1 MGARRRAHNPMA
13 FPMHLR
19 PSEAAAFDATLACID
34 ERGADADRSEA
45 TLIRQQLA
53 LHASYV
59 RVCQTIEGFSDKMRA
74 SGAHLVPLQF
84 PIRLTPKTRECVE
97 DGMFRSFLRFLE
109 DLHTS
114 VLAQHKDGVDDVSTD
129 TPAVLTKVANAL
141 TLESCRILDGQA
153 SAAEARNVC
162 TTYID
167 KCRREI
173 VRLES
178 AHLLEL
184 DSACAVVVNCLRR
197 FDTAASKI
205 GKRVVARMRD
215 FLRAAERKGLSAA
228 ARKLQ
233 AVRRTR
239 TLLEKHTWL
248 YGGDFDDARIERIY
262 ELLVVTHSELAQGLM
277 WQQRR
282 IAWLAS
288 TNSANRCWSG
298 LALASGVVDGELV
311 QAPAHMRS
319 LAGEQRVRIV
329 LDTEEAHFACLL
341 SAVGVADLVV
351 ELLHERHLPL
361 NRISA
366 AYADR
371 ILTFDFCKYE
381 QAARNIL
388 EETVRPWHERQLACG
403 LS

>member
-109 DLHTS
+109 DLHAS
-114 VLAQHKDGVDDVSTD
+114 VLAQHKDGVDDLSTD
-129 TPAVLTKVANAL
+129 TPAFLTKVANAL

-184 DSACAVVVNCLRR
+184 DSACAVVVDCLRR

-205 GKRVVARMRD
+205 GKRIVARMRD
-215 FLRAAERKGLSAA
+215 FLRAAERRGLSAA

-233 AVRRTR
+233 AGADA
-239 TLLEKHTWL
+239 HTA
-248 YGGDFDDARIERIY
+248 GKAH
-262 ELLVVTHSELAQGLM
+262 LVVWG
-277 WQQRR
+277 
-282 IAWLAS
+282 
-288 TNSANRCWSG
+288 
-298 LALASGVVDGELV
+298 
-311 QAPAHMRS
+311 
-319 LAGEQRVRIV
+319 
-329 LDTEEAHFACLL
+329 
-341 SAVGVADLVV
+341 
-351 ELLHERHLPL
+351 
-361 NRISA
+361 
-366 AYADR
+366 
-371 ILTFDFCKYE
+371 
-381 QAARNIL
+381 
-388 EETVRPWHERQLACG
+388 
-403 LS
+403 

>member
-1 MGARRRAHNPMA
+1 M
-13 FPMHLR
+13 
-19 PSEAAAFDATLACID
+19 
-34 ERGADADRSEA
+34 
-45 TLIRQQLA
+45 
-53 LHASYV
+53 
-59 RVCQTIEGFSDKMRA
+59 
-74 SGAHLVPLQF
+74 PLQF

-109 DLHTS
+109 DLHAS
-114 VLAQHKDGVDDVSTD
+114 VLAQHKDGVDDLSTD
-129 TPAVLTKVANAL
+129 TPAFLTKVANAL

-184 DSACAVVVNCLRR
+184 DSACAVVVDCLRR

-205 GKRVVARMRD
+205 GKRIVARMRD
-215 FLRAAERKGLSAA
+215 FLRAAERRGLSAA

-262 ELLVVTHSELAQGLM
+262 ELLVATHSELAQGLM

-298 LALASGVVDGELV
+298 LALATGVVDGELV

-371 ILTFDFCKYE
+371 ID
-381 QAARNIL
+381 
-388 EETVRPWHERQLACG
+388 V
-403 LS
+403 